1 MTTSFDLPTIQAE
14 LKGLDEIQRIA
25 FGTLLLERALPSYFQ
40 FQIETGFSGGSL
52 LWAASAQCWA
62 ALEARTRKVAPF
74 VSVQA
79 CESALPDS
87 EDYASPYTSAA
98 IDTANIACCMLEYL
112 EDGQL
117 TSLIEAVQ
125 ARGDT
130 LYLFIVKDLDNEKVW
145 AHPMM
150 QEELRFMHDDI
161 AFLRNMSSSTTL
173 HTAVLERVR
182 QLDYQRL
189 RLKLEDL

>member
-1 MTTSFDLPTIQAE
+1 MTTSFDLSVIQAE
-14 LKGLDEIQRIA
+14 LEGLDEVQRIA
-25 FGTLLLERALPSYFQ
+25 FGTLLLERAMPSYFQ

-52 LWAASAQCWA
+52 VRAAAAQCWA
-62 ALEARTRKVAPF
+62 ALEACTRDVPPF
-74 VSVQA
+74 VSLQA
-79 CESALPDS
+79 CENALPDS

-112 EDGQL
+112 EGGQL

-161 AFLRNMSSSTTL
+161 AFLRNMPSSTTL
-173 HTAVLERVR
+173 HTAVLERVH